1 MDASEPGAGSSS
13 RSAER
18 LVHVFSLLSAE
29 PVRNWRVTPST
40 IHVEQAS

>member
-18 LVHVFSLLSAE
+18 LVHAFSLLSTE
-29 PVRNWRVTPST
+29 PVWKWRVTPST
-40 IHVEQAS
+40 IRVEQAS